1 MNLKLQAARKAMDFV
16 SSGMTIGLGSGS
28 TTSLFIDLLADKLET
43 GSLHHIQG
51 VPTSNGT
58 ADKARSLGIPLT
70 SLAKHSSLD
79 IAVDG
84 ADEVDSNL
92 DLIKGLGKA
101 LLREKIVAIHSE
113 KFVIIVDESK
123 IVPKL
128 GTKGPL
134 PVEVVRFEID
144 AHIRWLSTISS
155 IAELWMDMD
164 GEPVI
169 TDNGNYLVR
178 CWFNDGIAEPHN
190 LSLALNE
197 RPGIV
202 EHGLFLDLADIIVV
216 AQQDDIKILER

>member
-1 MNLKLQAARKAMDFV
+1 MNLKLKAARRALDFV
-16 SSGMTIGLGSGS
+16 SNGMTIGLGSGS
-28 TTSLFIDLLADKLET
+28 TTSHFIELLANQLEA

-51 VPTSNGT
+51 VPTST
-58 ADKARSLGIPLT
+58 AIMEKARSLGIPLT
-70 SLAKHSSLD
+70 SLAKHSSID

-84 ADEVDSNL
+84 ADEVDPNL

-123 IVPKL
+123 IVPRL

-144 AHIRWLSTISS
+144 AHIRWLNTICSF
-155 IAELWMDMD
+155 AELWTEKDNK
-164 GEPVI
+164 PTI
-169 TDNGNYLVR
+169 TDNGNFLVR
-178 CWFNDGIAEPHN
+178 CWFNDGIAGSHD
-190 LSLALNE
+190 LSLALNQ

-202 EHGLFLDLADIIVV
+202 EHGLFLDQADIVVV
-216 AQQDDIKILER
+216 ARQHDIKILNR